1 MRSESRNKT
10 IHYKRAVITNCNLTL
25 QNLLKTA
32 FSKQGNAA
40 KAKQR
45 REVLNQDDE
54 SCRLINH
61 HKDYNG
67 MLFGQLIFFE
77 PGRSQVLITL
87 DDDAEYYE
95 IDAITPNSIDKE
107 NNESDKIKKR
117 REFVDSM
124 LYFGVLDNHIVL
136 IQSASLRA
144 RELEAHLAWL
154 LGSCSQVMDK
164 NSALILQDKPSEETI
179 TKIERSPV
187 KTVHLGTPVE
197 SRLET
202 NTPEPKAELSAPKE
216 GLAKKVKWI
225 PCGMGA
231 NVIQAALG
239 TDWFE
244 RLDLDSSLDEAN
256 LQVTLEITY
265 LRKTTSN
272 GQKMLDNIATS
283 LRHIEDADVKIEL
296 HGGGTIKGTDLKLT
310 GTVSVKSNNGLVD
323 ESDLFHQ
330 MHLWLVTKVRA
341 NEIEIEDTES
351 ET

>member
-1 MRSESRNKT
+1 MKSETRSKT
-10 IHYKRAVITNCNLTL
+10 IHYKRAVITNSQLTL
-25 QNLLKTA
+25 QSLLKAA
-32 FSKQGNAA
+32 FDSKGKAT

-45 REVLNQDDE
+45 REVLNPDDE

-95 IDAITPNSIDKE
+95 IDSITPDSIDKE
-107 NNESDKIKKR
+107 NEDEKIKIR
-117 REFVDSM
+117 REFIDSM
-124 LYFGVLDNHIVL
+124 LYFGVLDNHVVL
-136 IQSASLRA
+136 VQSSSLRA

-154 LGSCSQVMDK
+154 LGSCTEVIDR

-179 TKIERSPV
+179 TKIEKTPV
-187 KTVHLGTPVE
+187 KSVHLGTPVE
-197 SRLET
+197 SRIQESTLIN
-202 NTPEPKAELSAPKE
+202 NTTELHSEKS
-216 GLAKKVKWI
+216 GFAKKVKWI

-239 TDWFE
+239 ADWFD

-283 LRHIEDADVKIEL
+283 LRHIDEADVKIDL
-296 HGGGTIKGTDLKLT
+296 HGGGTIRGSDLKLT
-310 GTVSVKSNNGLVD
+310 GSVSVKTNNGLVD
-323 ESDLFHQ
+323 ESDLYHQ
-330 MHLWLVTKVRA
+330 LHSWMVTKVRA
-341 NEIEIEDTES
+341 NEIEIEDIDN
-351 ET
+351 